1 MENIFLSV
9 KLTIILCVRFKIL
22 YAQYMWDDCIK
33 IDWLISGH

>member
-22 YAQYMWDDCIK
+22 YAQYMLYDYIK
-33 IDWLISGH
+33 ID